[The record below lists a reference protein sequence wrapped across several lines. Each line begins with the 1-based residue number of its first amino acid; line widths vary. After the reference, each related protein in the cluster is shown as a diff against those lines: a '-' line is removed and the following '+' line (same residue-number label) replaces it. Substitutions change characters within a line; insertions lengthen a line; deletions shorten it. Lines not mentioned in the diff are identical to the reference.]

1 MNVNTADASALLVTA
16 IRVPVFPAIRVP
28 VCPGCVAVSQHPR
41 LPPVSFYGR
50 ASVRQLRYIVH
61 CIWGWAVGV
70 WSPLS
75 RPQGSVVSGVV
86 AWSCV
91 CVSGSGWYMCVPAP
105 PVSFCPGSPRCLFTG
120 TFTVLHMHRL
130 SRLSC

>member
-1 MNVNTADASALLVTA
+1 MVSYYFRELGIRDVGERTVNVNTADATSGASALLL
-16 IRVPVFPAIRVP
+16 PAIRVP
-28 VCPGCVAVSQHPR
+28 ECPVCVAVSQHPR

-50 ASVRQLRYIVH
+50 ASTAQYASCFYIVH

-91 CVSGSGWYMCVPAP
+91 CVSGSGW
-105 PVSFCPGSPRCLFTG
+105 L
-120 TFTVLHMHRL
+120 
-130 SRLSC
+130 